1 MQMWGERE
9 TRATAGELQGE
20 VRGGGEETSG
30 IRKCRQ
36 GWKLEGLTLSFPNG
50 LSDPRVVCKG

>member
-9 TRATAGELQGE
+9 TRAMAGESQGE
-20 VRGGGEETSG
+20 VRGGEEETSG

-36 GWKLEGLTLSFPNG
+36 GWK
-50 LSDPRVVCKG
+50 D